1 MKDKSFKRRFVDFA
15 IGTTAILLRKTSH
28 NSARKEAFARRKPMV
43 INMLLWLAIIVV
55 TVFLD
60 QLTKYLTVLHLKP
73 IDTLPIIED
82 VLHLSYVEN
91 TGAAFGMM
99 KDARWV
105 FMITST
111 VAIIGI
117 LGYMIYRTYVQKIKM
132 PWMEALSLSLIVGG
146 GIGNMIDRTVL
157 GYVVDMID
165 CRFIDFAVFNV
176 ADSFVC
182 VGAGLM
188 VLYLIIT
195 TVQEARAEKSAR
207 SQPATESEEI
217 SDEAIVETEESMEE
231 ILPETAVETA
241 DEPAEVVA
249 VETAIP
255 AVEETA
261 DGEPVEDSHEISV
274 EDIVEN
280 PVEDGDH
287 D

>member
-1 MKDKSFKRRFVDFA
+1 
-15 IGTTAILLRKTSH
+15 
-28 NSARKEAFARRKPMV
+28 
-43 INMLLWLAIIVV
+43 MLIWLAVIIV

-82 VLHLSYVEN
+82 VFHFTYVEN

-111 VAIIGI
+111 VAIVGI
-117 LGYMIYRTYVQKIKM
+117 LVYMFRRTYVKKEKM

-165 CRFIDFAVFNV
+165 CRFINFAVFNV

-182 VGAGLM
+182 IGAGLM
-188 VLYLIIT
+188 ILYLFMEMGKEIK
-195 TVQEARAEKSAR
+195 AEKAVKASADGED
-207 SQPATESEEI
+207 PDEGEEI
-217 SDEAIVETEESMEE
+217 STD
-231 ILPETAVETA
+231 ETAAEDFTETS
-241 DEPAEVVA
+241 
-249 VETAIP
+249 
-255 AVEETA
+255 VEEPSEDRTEGA
-261 DGEPVEDSHEISV
+261 DHA
-274 EDIVEN
+274 
-280 PVEDGDH
+280 
-287 D
+287 